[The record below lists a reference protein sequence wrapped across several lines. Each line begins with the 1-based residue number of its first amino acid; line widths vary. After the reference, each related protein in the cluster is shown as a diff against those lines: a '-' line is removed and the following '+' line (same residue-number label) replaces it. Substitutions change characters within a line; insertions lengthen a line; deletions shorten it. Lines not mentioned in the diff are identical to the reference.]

1 MAGIVRYQACADVRR
16 QGTRSDREGMLALR
30 VGADGGQQGKEDV
43 VNHPAAEILEMRLLL
58 TASRILHEQDRV

>member
-1 MAGIVRYQACADVRR
+1 
-16 QGTRSDREGMLALR
+16 MLALR